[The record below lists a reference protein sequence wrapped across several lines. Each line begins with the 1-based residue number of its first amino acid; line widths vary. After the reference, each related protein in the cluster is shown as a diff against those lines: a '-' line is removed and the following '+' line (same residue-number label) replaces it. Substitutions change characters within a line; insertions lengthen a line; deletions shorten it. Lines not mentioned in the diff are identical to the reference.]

1 MTQHQQNLVT
11 ENHKLIFFLLNRLKY
26 NEDEWYDVC
35 AIGLCK
41 AAIAYKPEYR
51 VAFSTFA
58 VKCMTNQIFME
69 QKKKYRRIR
78 TVSLNEYITSDGN
91 IEIQNTIVD
100 STDLVGGAELRLV
113 IKDTGLTPR
122 EQKILK
128 LHIAGYKQ
136 REIGASI
143 GISQT
148 LTSRCLLNA
157 KRKIQTCLEETA
169 RL

>member
-11 ENHKLIFFLLNRLKY
+11 ENHKLIFFVLNLLNY

-41 AAIAYKPEYR
+41 AAIEYKPER
-51 VAFSTFA
+51 NVAFSTFA

-91 IEIQNTIVD
+91 IEIQNTID
-100 STDLVGGAELRLV
+100 SADLFGGAELRLL
-113 IKDTGLTPR
+113 IKDTDLTSR

-148 LTSRCLLNA
+148 LTSRCLLRA
-157 KRKIQTCLEETA
+157 KRKIQTCLEET
-169 RL
+169 